1 MKTSE
6 AILIYLLA
14 ILEVS
19 MEGVLLPWG
28 KLGLA
33 DTCSIDEFGKL
44 FPILDAALGETR
56 CD

>member
-28 KLGLA
+28 K
-33 DTCSIDEFGKL
+33 DEL
-44 FPILDAALGETR
+44 VLTDS
-56 CD
+56 